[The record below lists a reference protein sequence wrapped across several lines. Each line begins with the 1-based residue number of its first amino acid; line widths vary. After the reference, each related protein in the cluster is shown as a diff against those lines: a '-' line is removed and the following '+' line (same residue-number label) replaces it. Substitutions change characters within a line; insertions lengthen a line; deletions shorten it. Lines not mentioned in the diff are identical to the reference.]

1 MEKTWEHV
9 ELELATHVQI
19 NGTIHEISNE
29 ISNEIKYASF
39 SEIKYASIRK
49 FWTIPNV
56 EAMGINLWIGD
67 GSKYIHK
74 HLFPILGIDC
84 LRKYEPEPLEFVR
97 EATKNELSTSPWN
110 HAWIALPEEA
120 IGKTLKLIEIKKSAK
135 EEY

>member
-29 ISNEIKYASF
+29 IIKYGKVPDEIKYGSF
-39 SEIKYASIRK
+39 RK
-49 FWTIPNV
+49 FWTVPHV
-56 EAMGINLWIGD
+56 EAMGINIWIGD
-67 GSKYIHK
+67 CAKYVHK

-110 HAWIALPEEA
+110 HAWISLPEEA
-120 IGKTLKLIEIKKSAK
+120 IGKTFKLIEIKKSAK

>member
-9 ELELATHVQI
+9 ELEFATHVQI
-19 NGTIHEISNE
+19 NGKIHEVSD
-29 ISNEIKYASF
+29 EIKYASF
-39 SEIKYASIRK
+39 RK

-56 EAMGINLWIGD
+56 QAMGITIWIGNC
-67 GSKYIHK
+67 SKDIHRD
-74 HLFPILGIDC
+74 LFTILGIDC
-84 LRKYEPEPLEFVR
+84 LRKNEPEPLEFVR

-120 IGKTLKLIEIKKSAK
+120 IGKTFKLIEIKKSAK